1 MMGCVAY
8 EESASTDIS
17 CLDHPPGV
25 QAASLPFGTRA
36 LWEKNRLRVHFINEV
51 PFSLEWRIDGDQITR
66 QSILDL
72 ANVWRDETCC
82 DSVPKFEWADSK
94 EQSDI
99 RVKFYSKSLSHI
111 CIHMLLICNMYMYVW
126 ISVSS

>member
-8 EESASTDIS
+8 EESASTDIIS
-17 CLDHPPGV
+17 CLDHPPGA

-36 LWEKNRLRVHFINEV
+36 LWEENRLRVHFINEV
-51 PFSLEWRIDGDQITR
+51 PFSLEWRIDSDQITR

-72 ANVWRDETCC
+72 ANVWRNETRC
-82 DSVPKFEWADSK
+82 DSVPEFVWADSK

-99 RVKFYSKSLSHI
+99 RLKFYSKLLSHI
-111 CIHMLLICNMYMYVW
+111 YLFATCTCMYG
-126 ISVSS
+126 